1 LSFGGLNGKPAP
13 VPQRPQSYGGNMQK
27 MKLKKKGAKKKF
39 VKKAVKK
46 QSYGRG
52 GMVPPKAQE

>member
-1 LSFGGLNGKPAP
+1 
-13 VPQRPQSYGGNMQK
+13 MQK

-46 QSYGRG
+46 QSYGGRG
-52 GMVPPKAQE
+52 TVPPKAQEEEEGWGDVEIVNHM